1 MERIMRSCI
10 AIGATLLLSGCAAG
24 SPAIDVEE
32 EAAELMRISREWS
45 DVAATGDI
53 EAILAGWAEDAVM
66 MAPGQPPIRGK
77 AAIREY
83 VETTGSIPGATI
95 RWEPLEAH
103 VSTSGDMAYLI
114 ERNQITWQDST
125 GARVTESNKAVTVW
139 RKQAD
144 GSWKNVIDMWNADPG
159 AWERSGSS

>member
-1 MERIMRSCI
+1 VRNCI
-10 AIGATLLLSGCAAG
+10 PIFTALMVSACTAG
-24 SPAIDVEE
+24 SPAVDVDQ

-45 DVAATGDI
+45 DVAATGDMD
-53 EAILAGWAEDAVM
+53 AILAGWAEDAVM

-77 AAIREY
+77 AAIRAYIEA
-83 VETTGSIPGATI
+83 TGSIPGSSI

-103 VSTSGDMAYLI
+103 VAPSGDMAYLI

-125 GARVTESNKAVTVW
+125 GTQVSESNKVVTVW

-144 GSWKNVIDMWNADPG
+144 GLWKNVIDMWNADPS
-159 AWERSGSS
+159 AWDRSASE